1 MKRFFQSLRK
11 KKESKYV
18 ELIDKQPSAP
28 TLTWQYTWSFDET
41 QDALLKSMFAE
52 IPNEILL
59 RIFKFLSVRDLCNIS
74 LVCRWFKMIG
84 DQDEIW
90 KLKCNS
96 ECYFSC
102 DILIVNILNSI
113 YKIIFKI
120 IQTNVYGFDI
130 HEMFT

>member
-1 MKRFFQSLRK
+1 MKRFFQSLIK

-28 TLTWQYTWSFDET
+28 TITWQYTWSFDEI
-41 QDALLKSMFAE
+41 QDALLKSVFAE

-74 LVCRWFKMIG
+74 LVCRSFKIIA

-96 ECYFSC
+96 EYYFF
-102 DILIVNILNSI
+102 I
-113 YKIIFKI
+113 
-120 IQTNVYGFDI
+120 
-130 HEMFT
+130 